1 MTRRLHQLYIIS
13 FFAVGIAVTV
23 LLAANGYQYYST
35 PVEERFFQLQH
46 NSLKPSGFLGHGVGI
61 IGSLMMIIGVAIYM
75 IRKRMRKLFNLGY
88 LKHWLELHIF
98 LCSVGPVLVL
108 YHTAFKFGGI
118 VAVSFWSMIA
128 VVLSGVVGRFIYV
141 RIPRTIQGKELDIKQ
156 LNEMSSDISTRLSRE
171 ISSSENIIAR
181 IENITKHYKYRSAT
195 IGQSILLMINDY
207 FDIRKT
213 LLIIK
218 EDLKQLNIPHLKV
231 REIMRLAG
239 SKIIISRRIAL
250 LQTMQKIFRY
260 WHIIHLPFAITMF
273 IIMFIHVI
281 ITIVFGYKWIF

>member
-1 MTRRLHQLYIIS
+1 
-13 FFAVGIAVTV
+13 VGIAVTV

-61 IGSLMMIIGVAIYM
+61 IGSLMMTIGVAIYM